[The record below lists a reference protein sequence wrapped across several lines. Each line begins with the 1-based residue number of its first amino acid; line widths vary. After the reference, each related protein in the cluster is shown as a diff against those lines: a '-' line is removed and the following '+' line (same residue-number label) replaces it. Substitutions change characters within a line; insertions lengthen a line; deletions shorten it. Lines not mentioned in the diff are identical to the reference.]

1 MFLYFD
7 KDSSHIL
14 KSEIIDIL
22 MKTATKTSFSP
33 KHKKLSGFLKTN
45 WCCLMNT
52 SFTTMKRHFDTIHKT
67 PNCMSSSFHYHPHP
81 TNQQMLNYQII
92 CDQQMFCWNNVQRWE
107 LTKEL
112 KAQSYKLALIIHA
125 LIECWLF
132 SSTDCLPVTTSLYS
146 HKQYQTIFILHIY
159 DNFWPQNLDKEELRQ
174 LDLDLDQPVD

>member
-1 MFLYFD
+1 
-7 KDSSHIL
+7 
-14 KSEIIDIL
+14 
-22 MKTATKTSFSP
+22 
-33 KHKKLSGFLKTN
+33 
-45 WCCLMNT
+45 MNT

-125 LIECWLF
+125 LIESWLF
-132 SSTDCLPVTTSLYS
+132 FSTDCLPVTISTLLS
-146 HKQYQTIFILHIY
+146 QTISNCIHFTHLKQ
-159 DNFWPQNLDKEELRQ
+159 FLTQKLRQ
-174 LDLDLDQPVD
+174 GETETAWPELGPASALATCGAVSLLPTGWWFICGHWHTHAPGSVVRVVRVLH